1 MSNYAWV
8 HFFEGIAETDK
19 TSNGII
25 VQLNYPIRAGETN
38 LMSVATYRRLVN
50 DFPDRLEGGTIKQEN
65 LVNMVNLLYDRL
77 KEEIL
82 VLSLD
87 GYAASRLENLRRFEV
102 NGVLRPDHETVSSVE
117 DLANKFFI
125 LQERIRRLQRAAAS

>member
-1 MSNYAWV
+1 MSDYAWA
-8 HFFEGIAETDK
+8 HFFEGIAETDE

-25 VQLNYPIRAGETN
+25 VQLNYHIRAGETN
-38 LMSVATYRRLVN
+38 LMSVATYRRLVD

-77 KEEIL
+77 KEEIS
-82 VLSLD
+82 VLPLD
-87 GYAASRLENLRRFEV
+87 GYTASRLENVRQFEV

-125 LQERIRRLQRAAAS
+125 LQEQIRRLQRTAS